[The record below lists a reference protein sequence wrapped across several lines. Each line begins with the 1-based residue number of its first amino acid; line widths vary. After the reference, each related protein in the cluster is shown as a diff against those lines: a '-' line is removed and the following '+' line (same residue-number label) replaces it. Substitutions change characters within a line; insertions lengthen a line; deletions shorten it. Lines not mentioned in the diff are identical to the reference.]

1 MSDTLTVYGWTATDL
16 AWREQA
22 ACIGF
27 VDTFF
32 PERPNRYTR
41 ATAIRICNTCPVMV
55 ECDDYANQTGEK
67 MAVWGGVNRPNLF
80 RL

>member
-1 MSDTLTVYGWTATDL
+1 MSDTLTVYGWTPTEIS
-16 AWREQA
+16 WRRQA

-32 PERPNRYTR
+32 PESPTRYTR
-41 ATAIRICNTCPVMV
+41 AAAIRICDSCPVVM
-55 ECDDYANQTGEK
+55 ECDDYANATGEK
-67 MAVWGGVNRPNLF
+67 MSVWGGINRPNLF

>member
-16 AWREQA
+16 AWRRQA

-32 PERPNRYTR
+32 PDRPSRDTR
-41 ATAIRICNTCPVMV
+41 LAAIRICESCPVIN
-55 ECDDYANQTGEK
+55 ECDDYANQTGETS
-67 MAVWGGVNRPNLF
+67 AVWGGKNRTKLF